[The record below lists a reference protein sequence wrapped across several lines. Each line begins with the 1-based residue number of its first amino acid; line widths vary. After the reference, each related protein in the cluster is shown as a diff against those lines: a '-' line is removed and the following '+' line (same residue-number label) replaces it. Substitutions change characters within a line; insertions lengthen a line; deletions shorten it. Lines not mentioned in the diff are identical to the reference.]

1 MIIPKNAINW
11 SISTEEQNGLWH
23 LVFDNDN
30 NVAAFFESVG
40 QTSTQKNLFV
50 GTKEECDAFISENNL
65 IPPPTEED
73 VVNS

>member
-1 MIIPKNAINW
+1 
-11 SISTEEQNGLWH
+11 

>member
-23 LVFDNDN
+23 LVFGDDNS
-30 NVAAFFESVG
+30 VAAFFESIG

-65 IPPPTEED
+65 IL
-73 VVNS
+73 N